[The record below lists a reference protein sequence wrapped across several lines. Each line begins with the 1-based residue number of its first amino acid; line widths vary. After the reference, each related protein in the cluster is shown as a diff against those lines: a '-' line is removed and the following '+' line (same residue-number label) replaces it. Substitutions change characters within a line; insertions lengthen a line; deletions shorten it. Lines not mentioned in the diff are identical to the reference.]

1 MSDNAFEVRASG
13 IGAYAEGQLVRPPLA
28 KMGLPVSLSK
38 WDHFA
43 LMGRMFNVKQT
54 TIGTALSGG
63 TADNG
68 GIVLTVPWVQFTVPD
83 GTTVFPR
90 HLNLALSA
98 AAGTLNEI
106 ALVYTAT
113 DSYTSGGTAL
123 TPLNWRSSGGV
134 ATSVTGCVIGP
145 SGGVITEAALVGVR
159 ALYQDI
165 LPAAFTASF
174 LSYRINQYF
183 DDLIPVMG
191 PASVILY
198 LTGATTTPAGYFSLD
213 WAEVPSSSL

>member
-1 MSDNAFEVRASG
+1 MGEQIFEVRSG
-13 IGAYAEGQLVRPPLA
+13 VGGYAEGQRVPAPLS
-28 KMGLPVSLSK
+28 KMGLPPFLSK

-43 LMGRMFNVKQT
+43 LNGRMFNVKQT
-54 TIGTALSGG
+54 TIGTALSGA

-68 GIVLTVPWVQFTVPD
+68 GAVLTVPWLQFSVPV

-90 HLNLALSA
+90 HLNLAVAA

-106 ALVYTAT
+106 AFIYTAT
-113 DSYTSGGTAL
+113 NSYTSGGTAL
-123 TPLNWRSSGGV
+123 TPLNWRASGGL
-134 ATSVTGCVIGP
+134 ATAVTDCVIGP

-174 LSYRINQYF
+174 LSYRIDKFF
-183 DDLIPVMG
+183 DDLIPVIG
-191 PASVILY
+191 PASVVLY
-198 LTGATTTPAGYFSLD
+198 FNGASTTPTGYVSLD